1 MKIPARVDPHTT
13 VVGNSTYIENQ
24 SNTNYNINH
33 SNVTVNIVRPSQGA
47 SNSAA
52 QLIAVENFSKEY
64 YQLLVTGEEDA
75 FNKNYVTV
83 PKEYALSRRYVPAE
97 ILGRCSSLSEEG
109 VTELKTFPAIICMEN
124 ENLGGVAGSNQCAIY
139 AYITQIKKE
148 SQAIKVAF
156 CPIAPIPQ
164 KVLCEKKYAVC
175 FDLNMDC
182 VITDL
187 NCCAWSV
194 HKVNLFEAFKE
205 AGLENLPFPSQW
217 R

>member
-1 MKIPARVDPHTT
+1 MKRPTHVGPHTP

-24 SNTNYNINH
+24 SNTKYNINH
-33 SNVTVNIVRPSQGA
+33 STVTFNTVLPSQGA

-52 QLIAVENFSKEY
+52 QLIAIENFSREY
-64 YQLLVTGEEDA
+64 YQLLVTGEEDI
-75 FNKNYVTV
+75 FNNNYVTV
-83 PKEYALSRRYVPAE
+83 PKEYALSKRYVPAE

-109 VTELKTFPAIICMEN
+109 IAELKTFPAIICMEN
-124 ENLGGVAGSNQCAIY
+124 ENPGGVAGSHQCAIY
-139 AYITQIKKE
+139 AYITQIKIE

-156 CPIAPIPQ
+156 CPIALISQ
-164 KVLCEKKYAVC
+164 KILCEKKYAVC

-187 NCCAWSV
+187 NRCAWSI

-205 AGLENLPFPSQW
+205 ARLESLPFPSQW

>member
-1 MKIPARVDPHTT
+1 M
-13 VVGNSTYIENQ
+13 
-24 SNTNYNINH
+24 
-33 SNVTVNIVRPSQGA
+33 
-47 SNSAA
+47 
-52 QLIAVENFSKEY
+52 IAIENFSKEY

-75 FNKNYVTV
+75 FKNNYVTV

-109 VTELKTFPAIICMEN
+109 VAELKTFPAIICMEN
-124 ENLGGVAGSNQCAIY
+124 ENPGGVAGAHQCAIY

-205 AGLENLPFPSQW
+205 AGLEKLPFPSQW